1 MRDFGYWVSLTPDDK
16 GTLLVTCR
24 DLPELTTFGR
34 TKPEALA
41 HASDA
46 IEEALAARIAH
57 REPVPEGKRR
67 RGGQFVAVPLQTAAK
82 VALYRVMQ
90 DKGVRKAELQRRL
103 AAHGPQIDRLL
114 DVRHASRLDQIE
126 TALAAMGKRLVLDIV
141 DAD

>member
-1 MRDFGYWVSLTPDDK
+1 MRDFGYWVNFTPDDN
-16 GTLLVTCR
+16 GTLLVRCR
-24 DLPELTTFGR
+24 DLPEVTTFGR
-34 TKPEALA
+34 TKPDALA
-41 HASDA
+41 RAANA

-57 REPVPEGKRR
+57 RDPIPEGKRR

-90 DKGVRKAELQRRL
+90 DKGVRKADLQRRL
-103 AAHGPQIDRLL
+103 SAHGPQIDRLL

-126 TALAAMGKRLVLDIV
+126 TALAALGKRLVLDVV